1 MAVTEPADAKRSVQV
16 PFAEL
21 GFLAEV
27 FDRQM
32 KRLFLAGGILMT
44 LAMVSPAR
52 ADLKI
57 AYVDVQRALN
67 ECDSGKKAKGEFRA
81 KIERLEERLSKQQ
94 QEVEAL
100 KGELE
105 KKGMLMKEDERR
117 NLQDEYERKAKDFE
131 RDYQDSKQELEK
143 SDNEVT
149 GGIVRDI
156 ARVIR
161 SIGEKDNF
169 TLVFEKGS
177 ILWGAQSIDIT
188 DEVIRTYNALGPR
201 VSSLED
207 AGGQETAGATRGSS
221 FGDAAAKHSTISK

>member
-1 MAVTEPADAKRSVQV
+1 MRPDPVCGAWFFP
-16 PFAEL
+16 
-21 GFLAEV
+21 EV
-27 FDRQM
+27 FGRQM
-32 KRLFLAGGILMT
+32 KQLFLAGGILMT

-94 QEVEAL
+94 QEVESL

-117 NLQDEYERKAKDFE
+117 GLQDEYERKAKEFE

-149 GGIVRDI
+149 GRIVRDI

-188 DEVIRTYNALGPR
+188 DEVIRTYNSLGSR

-207 AGGQETAGATRGSS
+207 PGSPETAGATHGSN

>member
-1 MAVTEPADAKRSVQV
+1 
-16 PFAEL
+16 
-21 GFLAEV
+21 
-27 FDRQM
+27 M

-44 LAMVSPAR
+44 LVMAPPAR
-52 ADLKI
+52 ADIKI

-81 KIERLEERLSKQQ
+81 KIEKLEEHLSKQQ
-94 QEVEAL
+94 QEVESL
-100 KGELE
+100 KEELE
-105 KKGMLMKEDERR
+105 KKGMLMKDDERR

-149 GGIVRDI
+149 GIIVRDI

-169 TLVFEKGS
+169 TVVFEKGS
-177 ILWGAQSIDIT
+177 ILWGTQSIDIT

-201 VSSLED
+201 VSSLQD
-207 AGGQETAGATRGSS
+207 PGAAQAAGSTVGSN